1 MNQKIKLKIIIL
13 AVLIV
18 IAVGVFLFAQSKKN
32 GAGKKEENI
41 PAENDS
47 LKTKLLIEPKKD
59 VENPEFSEEE
69 LADKL
74 KKAIEEKDYEEFGNT
89 LKIIYNY
96 NWQDKKDLVALE
108 SKMYV
113 IGTDEYYK
121 KGNLEEGLK
130 IANIISGKVFE
141 SWRFNY
147 LKILC
152 LEKMGLNEL
161 EKGNYDE
168 ADKYAMEI
176 LSIEFRPEGVD
187 LHARAIIAKSKKL
200 IAEGHKDEAMKLLIG
215 LKDYE
220 LSKERME
227 EINSFIKNV
236 SNGQ

>member
-1 MNQKIKLKIIIL
+1 MNQKIKLNLIIL
-13 AVLIV
+13 IILIA
-18 IAVGVFLFAQSKKN
+18 IAGGLFLFTRNKKN
-32 GAGKKEENI
+32 DAENKEENI

-130 IANIISGKVFE
+130 MANIISGKVFE

-152 LEKMGLNEL
+152 LEKMGLNEF
-161 EKGNYDE
+161 EKGNYNE

-187 LHARAIIAKSKKL
+187 LHARASIEKAKSAYKDGK
-200 IAEGHKDEAMKLLIG
+200 IDEALSFLAKVE
-215 LKDYE
+215 DYD
-220 LSKERME
+220 LTKERRE
-227 EINSFIKNV
+227 EIEKLKLEIRN
-236 SNGQ
+236 